1 MDGVMSSKQMIN
13 DILQLG
19 NADIAEHSKRFFKTG
34 PGEYG
39 EGDKFV
45 GIRVPPLRKI
55 AKKYKFLPL
64 VEVSHVIQSEYHEIR
79 LAAVML
85 LVYRI
90 ERADNL
96 VLEEVVDFYLKHL
109 EYVNNWDLVDSS
121 CHQILGR
128 YLTEKEKDLL
138 FHFAHSSNIWERRIA
153 MITCYYFI
161 KRNSYS
167 TALEIAT
174 LLLHDSHDLIHKAVG
189 WMLREIGKLD
199 LDIELEFLDKHFR
212 DMPRTMLRYA
222 IEKFE
227 EPLRLKYLHG

>member
-1 MDGVMSSKQMIN
+1 MSSKQMIN

-64 VEVSHVIQSEYHEIR
+64 EEVSHVIQSEYHEIR

-121 CHQILGR
+121 CHKILGR
-128 YLTEKEKDLL
+128 YLIEKEKDLL
-138 FHFAHSSNIWERRIA
+138 FHFAHSPNIWERRIA

-161 KRNSYS
+161 KRKSYS

-199 LDIELEFLDKHFR
+199 LDVELEFLDKHFR